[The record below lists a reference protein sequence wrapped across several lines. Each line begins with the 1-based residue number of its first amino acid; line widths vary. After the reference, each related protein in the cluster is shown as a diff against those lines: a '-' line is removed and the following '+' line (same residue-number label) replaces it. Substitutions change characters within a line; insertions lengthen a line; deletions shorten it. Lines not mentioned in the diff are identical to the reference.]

1 MSVGTVTIQ
10 VSPQAA
16 DALRHM
22 QMQAELQQIPFEVYL
37 QSLAKNNGDDPSGP
51 TKDAPLTPLS
61 PQEKVAFLNEWIAG
75 LKRDTPLLSD
85 EAISRDSIYAHEVND
100 L

>member
-1 MSVGTVTIQ
+1 MSLGTVTIQ

-16 DALRHM
+16 ETLRYW
-22 QMQAELQQIPFEVYL
+22 QTQAELQQISFETYL
-37 QSLAKNNGDDPSGP
+37 QSLAKNNGDPLSGQ
-51 TKDAPLTPLS
+51 TKGAPLTPLS